1 MRIHSL
7 PIQLVNQI
15 AAGEVVER
23 PSSVVKELVENC
35 FDAGAGHITIEI
47 EQGGA
52 RLIKIRDDGCGIV
65 KEDLSLAL
73 SRHATSKIATLQDLE
88 QVASMGFRGE
98 ALPSISSVARLT
110 LISRT
115 GDAKCAWCVTAD
127 GSEQDFDPQPDP
139 HPQGTTVAVRDLFYN
154 TPARRK
160 FLKTEKTE
168 FAHIETLIKRM
179 ALSRFDIGFTLLH
192 NQKEV
197 FNLKPAATDSA
208 QEHRIAGIC
217 GSAFI
222 ENSVKI
228 DFAASGL
235 QLTGWVGLPTFSRSQ
250 QDMQFFY
257 VNGRLIR
264 DKLVSHAVKQAY
276 QDVLFHGRHSVFVLY
291 LTLDPTLVDVNAH
304 PAKLEVRFREGRL
317 VHDFLFTALHRS
329 LAKVRPEHSVVNL
342 DDHVSLPLTP
352 DVLPE
357 QVRPNFDQQPANNP
371 RLPQQTSLPTVAE
384 TISAYASLYPEESVV
399 QKQQSPPL
407 TPTQA
412 TPPLGYA
419 IAHLHNIYILAETPK
434 GIILVD
440 AHAAHE
446 RVTYERLK
454 KHYQSGAIP
463 RQPLLLP
470 LKIKVSSA
478 EADLAEQEHEFF
490 GSLGFELNRSG
501 PETIILRS
509 TPALLGTIDKE
520 QLIRDVLADITEHG
534 MSQRIQEQSNQLL
547 STIACHGAVRARR
560 RLGIDE
566 MNALLRDMEQTERIG
581 QCNHGRPTWIEL
593 STNDLDKFF
602 MRGQ

>member
-35 FDAGAGHITIEI
+35 FDAGAGQITIEI

-65 KEDLSLAL
+65 KEDLPLAL

-115 GDAKCAWCVTAD
+115 ADAPCAWCVMAD
-127 GSEQDFDPQPDP
+127 GSEQNFDPQPDP
-139 HPQGTTVAVRDLFYN
+139 HPQGTTVDVRDLFYN

-197 FNLKPAATDSA
+197 FNLKPAATEKA
-208 QEHRIAGIC
+208 QEQRIAGIC

-264 DKLVSHAVKQAY
+264 DKLVAHAVKQAY

-317 VHDFLFTALHRS
+317 VHDFLFSALYRS
-329 LAKVRPEHSVVNL
+329 LANVRPEHSVVSVA
-342 DDHVSLPLTP
+342 DDASLPLP
-352 DVLPE
+352 SDVTPE
-357 QVRPNFDQQPANNP
+357 QTHPHVDPKPVYNQRP
-371 RLPQQTSLPTVAE
+371 PQQTSLPTVAE
-384 TISAYASLYPEESVV
+384 TIRAYASLYPEDQGI
-399 QKQQSPPL
+399 QKQPLPL
-407 TPTQA
+407 TSNLDM
-412 TPPLGYA
+412 PPLGFA

-434 GIILVD
+434 GVILVD

-454 KHYQSGAIP
+454 QQYQQGSIP
-463 RQPLLLP
+463 CQPLLLP
-470 LKIKVSSA
+470 IKINVSSA

-490 GSLGFELNRSG
+490 SSLGFELNRSG

-520 QLIRDVLADITEHG
+520 KLIRDVLADITEHG
-534 MSQRIQEQSNQLL
+534 MSPRIQEQSNQLL
-547 STIACHGAVRARR
+547 STIACHGAVRAQR
-560 RLGIDE
+560 RLSIDE